1 MPCQPCRTYQPYQS
15 DQVDPSEH
23 AAAGPAGLVAGSAG
37 APVGLAAAQP
47 VALAAQPVAPAGPAR
62 APASTTGALSTAG
75 GAVDATFAAAA
86 EPFAERTLGT
96 RRVAAFTTGLSS
108 PDAASAAGAATS
120 ALVAAPFVAAE
131 PFAAG
136 NTACSTD
143 SAAGLA
149 STAVCASAASA
160 ALRVRARVGCGW
172 GAGRSLWRI
181 GVFCIAGLQIQ
192 CLPYLIVWLNGWVV
206 CVLLMRC
213 GASDDL
219 PRARR
224 GLRGR
229 LRAIHVAFERQRGLV
244 VVKRHGRLFTGAKD
258 ARGG

>member
-1 MPCQPCRTYQPYQS
+1 MPAPFEALSALSDQPYQPYQS

-23 AAAGPAGLVAGSAG
+23 VAAGPAGLACCCWLA
-37 APVGLAAAQP
+37 VGRSRLRF
-47 VALAAQPVAPAGPAR
+47 AAQPVAPAGPAR

-108 PDAASAAGAATS
+108 PDATSAAGAATS

-149 STAVCASAASA
+149 STAVCASVSVGGLACPRAS
-160 ALRVRARVGCGW
+160 GCGW

-213 GASDDL
+213 GASHDL
-219 PRARR
+219 PRATR
-224 GLRGR
+224 GLLGR
-229 LRAIHVAFERQRGLV
+229 LRAIHVALGLV